1 MKSRSRKY
9 LLAVAAT
16 YYESSN
22 NTIDGKLKITPDKVV
37 FVASNKKSRLY
48 KIEIPINDIIEII
61 KKSSYALIPNVLVL
75 KTAQHSYKFTLY
87 AREHFVRVLEE
98 NKNM

>member
-9 LLAVAAT
+9 LLTVAAT

-22 NTIDGKLKITPDKVV
+22 NTIDGKLKITAEQVV
-37 FVASNKKSRLY
+37 FIASNKKSRLY
-48 KIEIPINDIIEII
+48 KIEIPINDIVEII
-61 KKSSYALIPNVLVL
+61 KKSSYGLIPNVLVL

-98 NKNM
+98 NKSV